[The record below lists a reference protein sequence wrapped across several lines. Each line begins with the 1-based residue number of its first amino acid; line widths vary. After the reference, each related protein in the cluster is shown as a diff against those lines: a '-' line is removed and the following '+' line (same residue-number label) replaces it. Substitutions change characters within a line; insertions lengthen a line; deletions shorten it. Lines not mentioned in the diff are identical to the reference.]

1 MALGILII
9 QVLFFNFFNLEF
21 LASTIQQKEVFKEE
35 KLAEAFRAFDKDN
48 SGKIS
53 ASEIYIVLNLTEEE
67 DKKKIMDIVNTYD
80 INHDGEIDM
89 EEFISM
95 MSKLDI

>member
-1 MALGILII
+1 
-9 QVLFFNFFNLEF
+9 

-35 KLAEAFRAFDKDN
+35 KLAEAFKAFDKDN
-48 SGKIS
+48 NGKIS
-53 ASEIYIVLNLTEEE
+53 VSEIYTVLNINDPEE
-67 DKKKIMDIVNTYD
+67 KKKIDELVNQYD
-80 INHDGEIDM
+80 INKDGEIDI